1 MIKYP
6 FTLFTLGGAGSQ
18 SSFSGGTDAAAQRGM
33 ERLSAGVSAL
43 DAACEATRVLES
55 DGRFNAGSGSAPRA
69 DGSVQMDAACM
80 DSEQKFGAVAVVEG
94 FQHPISIA
102 RALVD
107 SETKLLAGRGA
118 SEFARSLDLEPYRS
132 KRDPATVDGASDTV
146 GCVAF
151 DGKVFAAA
159 LSTGGTG
166 GSPAGR
172 VGDVPLIGSGLYAGP
187 YGAVAVTGH
196 GESIAMNLTAF
207 RVYQLMEKGL
217 GPQEIY
223 SQAIN
228 WFDRKIDVGLILLT
242 RKGYAGG
249 SNRSMAWSV
258 LKSE

>member
-6 FTLFTLGGAGSQ
+6 ITILTHGGAGSPNGH
-18 SSFSGGTDAAAQRGM
+18 SDGTDAAAQTGM
-33 ERLSAGVSAL
+33 ARLDAGASVL
-43 DAACEATRVLES
+43 DAACEATRVLEG
-55 DGRFNAGSGSAPRA
+55 DGRFNAGAGSAPRA
-69 DGSVQMDAACM
+69 DESVQMDAACM
-80 DSEQKFGAVAVVEG
+80 DGDGKFGAVAVVEG
-94 FQHPISIA
+94 YQHPIFIA
-102 RALVD
+102 RALAD

-118 SEFARSLDLEPYRS
+118 AEFARPLNLEPYRS
-132 KRDPATVDGASDTV
+132 KRDPAAADAATDTV
-146 GCVAF
+146 GCVVF

-187 YGAVAVTGH
+187 LGAVAATGH

-207 RVYQLMEKGL
+207 RAYQLMEQGL
-217 GPQEIY
+217 GPREIY

-228 WFDRKIDVGLILLT
+228 WFDRKIDVGLILVT